1 MREKK
6 KEGREGGGNR
16 EKKKEGTVREGE
28 RCLSQLLIT

>member
-6 KEGREGGGNR
+6 KEGREDGGNR